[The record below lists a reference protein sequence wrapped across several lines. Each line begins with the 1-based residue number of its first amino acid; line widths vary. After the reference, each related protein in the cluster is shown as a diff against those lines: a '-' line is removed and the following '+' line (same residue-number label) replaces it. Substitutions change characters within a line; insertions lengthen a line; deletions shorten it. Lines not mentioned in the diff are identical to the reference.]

1 MPMYNLIEFSK
12 NCTKKSG
19 SLWNYY
25 RDDPNS
31 TTADNYNADPI
42 INSVSFIYK
51 DSSKGEMSNNGNDN
65 NNVIE
70 KIEIVVALN
79 HLSNLWRTLNMPLIN
94 CEVSL
99 TLTWSKNY
107 ASTDLIKRAA
117 NPNVNSPVA
126 AIAPQTEKTFK
137 IPDTILYVPFIAL
150 STENDSKLSDKKRDR
165 S

>member
-1 MPMYNLIEFSK
+1 
-12 NCTKKSG
+12 
-19 SLWNYY
+19 
-25 RDDPNS
+25 
-31 TTADNYNADPI
+31 
-42 INSVSFIYK
+42 
-51 DSSKGEMSNNGNDN
+51 
-65 NNVIE
+65 
-70 KIEIVVALN
+70 
-79 HLSNLWRTLNMPLIN
+79 MPLIN

-117 NPNVNSPVA
+117 NPNANSPVA

-150 STENDSKLSDKKRDR
+150 STENDSKLSDKKKDR